1 MEPGVIASSKE
12 SVPGTLF
19 CQPWWLDAVVPDA
32 WDEVVLEKNGEFL
45 ARMPYAIRRKRGK
58 TKIFMPSLTQ
68 TLGPTLRPS
77 KAKRFKRLSEQ
88 KKLMTELIEQLPPF
102 DRFQQNF
109 HYSITNWLPFYWK
122 GFHQTTR
129 YTYVLDDLSDP
140 ESLFKDFR
148 ENIRGDIRKASKQG
162 VVVRDDL
169 GMDAFLELHE
179 ATFDRQKMEMPYSQ
193 AFVRR
198 LDEACVANDARKM
211 LFAVD
216 ASNRIHAAAYIVWDR
231 ESAYYLMAGTDPSL
245 RNTGATSL
253 VLWEAIRF
261 AATVTKKFDFEGSM
275 LEPVERYFRAFG
287 GRQMPYFQIT
297 KDNPA
302 SRIGRLFSG
311 SG

>member
-1 MEPGVIASSKE
+1 
-12 SVPGTLF
+12 
-19 CQPWWLDAVVPDA
+19 
-32 WDEVVLEKNGEFL
+32 
-45 ARMPYAIRRKRGK
+45 
-58 TKIFMPSLTQ
+58 
-68 TLGPTLRPS
+68 
-77 KAKRFKRLSEQ
+77 
-88 KKLMTELIEQLPPF
+88 
-102 DRFQQNF
+102 
-109 HYSITNWLPFYWK
+109 
-122 GFHQTTR
+122 
-129 YTYVLDDLSDP
+129 
-140 ESLFKDFR
+140 
-148 ENIRGDIRKASKQG
+148 
-162 VVVRDDL
+162 
-169 GMDAFLELHE
+169 MDAFLELHE

-311 SG
+311 SR